1 MQQPIFCTAG
11 ETEALHHARNQL
23 IQWGYPVFSVPAKAA
38 THLLLPV
45 PSFDSPGMIKGGRSL
60 DEILPYFSPQIT
72 IFGGNLGQLPCS
84 SVDFL
89 KDEYYLGEN
98 AQITA
103 QCTLSILQQQC
114 HLKNAAVLVI
124 GWGRIGKRLLPL
136 LQAEGAAVTVAL
148 RKEAALL
155 DLCSGG
161 QDAVKIGTWCPA
173 KYDIIINT
181 APAPVLDERETNPNA
196 FLLDLASTPGIVG
209 ERVLWARGL
218 PNRYA
223 PEASGILIAKTALRY
238 ALGKENL

>member
-1 MQQPIFCTAG
+1 MQQPIFCTVG

-23 IQWGYPVFSVPAKAA
+23 VQWGYPVFSAPTKAT

-45 PSFDSPGMIKGGRSL
+45 PSFESAGVVKGGGSL
-60 DEILPYFSPQIT
+60 DEILSHFSPQIT
-72 IFGGNLGQLPCS
+72 VFGGNLGQLPCS

-103 QCTLSILQQQC
+103 QCTLSILQQRCQ
-114 HLKNAAVLVI
+114 LQNAAVLVI

-148 RKEAALL
+148 RAENALHEL
-155 DLCSGG
+155 RSAG
-161 QDAVKIGTWCPA
+161 QNAIKIGSWCPA
-173 KYDIIINT
+173 DYDIIINT
-181 APAPVLDERETNPNA
+181 APAPVLDEKQTDSNA
-196 FLLDLASTPGIVG
+196 FLLDLASIQGIIG
-209 ERVLWARGL
+209 ERSLWARGL

>member
-11 ETEALHHARNQL
+11 ETEALHHAKNQL
-23 IQWGYPVFSVPAKAA
+23 IQWGYPVFRAPTKAA

-45 PSFDSPGMIKGGRSL
+45 PSFESPGMIKGGRSL

-114 HLKNAAVLVI
+114 HLQNAAVLVI
-124 GWGRIGKRLLPL
+124 GWGRIGKCLAAQLRVAGCRVQVAARQESDRAMLDALGYQSVSMLRLSQAAEACRLLFN
-136 LQAEGAAVTVAL
+136 TV
-148 RKEAALL
+148 
-155 DLCSGG
+155 
-161 QDAVKIGTWCPA
+161 
-173 KYDIIINT
+173 
-181 APAPVLDERETNPNA
+181 PAPVLQADH
-196 FLLDLASTPGIVG
+196 FSCVKIDLASVRGLSGSDVI
-209 ERVLWARGL
+209 WARGL
-218 PNRYA
+218 PGKMA
-223 PEASGILIAKTALRY
+223 PTATGRLMGETVLR
-238 ALGKENL
+238 LLKEEEV